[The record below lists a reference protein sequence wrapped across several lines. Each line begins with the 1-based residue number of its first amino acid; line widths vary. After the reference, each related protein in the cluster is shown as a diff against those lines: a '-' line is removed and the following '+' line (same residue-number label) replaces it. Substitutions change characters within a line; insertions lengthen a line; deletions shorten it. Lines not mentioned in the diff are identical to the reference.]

1 MNIQEKCMKLCP
13 LAARILIASLFLLA
27 GFGLVITFAEISA
40 QMAGLGVP
48 IPNVLLGITIGA
60 WLIGGSCILLGWNAR
75 LAAGI
80 IFLIMIPVT
89 LVFHAPWKADPAQF
103 QTVLNH
109 FLMCLAILG
118 GLLYVVSFGA
128 GPYSLE
134 QGQKSDTK

>member
-1 MNIQEKCMKLCP
+1 MNIEAKWLSLCP
-13 LAARILIASLFLLA
+13 IVARILISSLFLLA
-27 GFGLVITFAEISA
+27 GLGLVSTFSDIAA

-48 IPNVLLGITIGA
+48 IPNILLGITIII
-60 WLIGGSCILLGWNAR
+60 WLLGGTCILLGWHAR

-89 LVFHAPWKADPAQF
+89 LVFHAPWKAEPAQF
-103 QTVLNH
+103 VNVLNH

-118 GLLYVVSFGA
+118 GLLYVVAFGA

-134 QGQKSDTK
+134 QRQGAPK

>member
-1 MNIQEKCMKLCP
+1 MNIEAKLLNLCP
-13 LAARILIASLFLLA
+13 IVARILISSLFLLA
-27 GFGLVITFAEISA
+27 GFGLVSTFPDISA
-40 QMAGLGVP
+40 QMAGFGVP
-48 IPNVLLGITIGA
+48 LPNILLGITIVI
-60 WLIGGSCILLGWNAR
+60 WFLGGTCILLGWHAR

-89 LVFHAPWKADPAQF
+89 LVFHAPWNAESTQF
-103 QTVLNH
+103 LIVLNH

-134 QGQKSDTK
+134 QRRGAAK